1 MWGYFGPCATCVLMV
16 LQITEARVICKSDV
30 FLPEQPATSFLSRTL
45 LYNSWDFEL
54 VVPGNI
60 ERECMEEVCTY
71 EEAREVFKDKATT
84 DAFWDKYT
92 HQQAYAPKMDMSG
105 MVAGIVA
112 AVVILIFV
120 AILICYC
127 CRRKNKNVRGGQ
139 SVPVTM
145 PADVVMP
152 PESVPL
158 AGVGVPG
165 LPSYNE
171 AISRTG
177 QHDLPPP
184 PYLGDGEQGEPTP
197 PDTENI

>member
-1 MWGYFGPCATCVLMV
+1 MWGYFGPCAACVLMV
-16 LQITEARVICKSDV
+16 LHITAARVICRSDV
-30 FLPEQPATSFLSRTL
+30 FLPEQPAMSFLSRTL
-45 LYNSWDFEL
+45 LYNNWDFEL
-54 VVPGNI
+54 VVPGNL

-71 EEAREVFKDKATT
+71 EEAREIFKDKAKT
-84 DAFWDKYT
+84 DDFWKKYKDQ
-92 HQQAYAPKMDMSG
+92 HAYAPKLDTSG

-112 AVVILIFV
+112 AVVIVFFA

-127 CRRKNKNVRGGQ
+127 SRRRNKNKRTGQ

-145 PADVVMP
+145 PADIVIP

-158 AGVGVPG
+158 SGIGAPG

-184 PYLGDGEQGEPTP
+184 PYLGDDEQGEPNP
-197 PDTENI
+197 PDTENN